1 MRYNGATILVATCLM
16 VGTAAAQ
23 TGTPSDAQTPTT
35 PPDAQTATTPAP
47 APAQEGQAA
56 PAAAPAAPAP
66 PSAYHQMGMDFSF
79 LLDGYVDGNFND
91 PRSGFNGLQNFDYRS
106 DTVHFNMGKITI
118 DRAPGP
124 IGFHLDVGFGEIFSA
139 THATDAAPE
148 AMKYFEQAYVDFKPK
163 SWKGVEVDVGEFV
176 TSAGAEVI
184 DVNGNWNYSRSLLF
198 SWAIPYYHLGIRTSF
213 PVGPHFTGGVQLV
226 NGWNNVY
233 VSGQGKLIGL
243 NGAYAWK
250 KVTWT
255 NVWYGGP
262 ERSTDSPGWRNLFDS
277 VVQVNPNDNLGL
289 YVNFDYGRNKNIG
302 PGTAQWTG
310 IAGAARRAIGKKAA
324 LAGRLELF
332 DDVDG
337 FSTGVT
343 QKVKEFT
350 LTGEYKLSDWLTS
363 RLEFRDDWSDQPFF
377 EDSQGIM
384 SKKNQPIVLLGM
396 IAYFGPKK

>member
-16 VGTAAAQ
+16 AGAAAAQ
-23 TGTPSDAQTPTT
+23 TGTPSDAQVPTT
-35 PPDAQTATTPAP
+35 PADGQAATTQA
-47 APAQEGQAA
+47 APAQAA
-56 PAAAPAAPAP
+56 AAAPAAPTP
-66 PSAYHQMGMDFSF
+66 PSAYHQLGMDFSF
-79 LLDGYVDGNFND
+79 LLDGYVDGNFNN
-91 PRSGFNGLQNFDYRS
+91 PSSGWNGLRNFDYRA
-106 DTVHFNMGKITI
+106 DTLHFNMGKVTI

-124 IGFHLDVGFGEIFSA
+124 VGFHLDVGFGEIFSA

-148 AMKYFEQAYVDFKPK
+148 ALKYFEQAYIDFKPK

-198 SWAIPYYHLGIRTSF
+198 AWAIPYYHVGIRTSF
-213 PVGPHFTGGVQLV
+213 PVGPHFTGGVQVV

-233 VSGQGKLIGL
+233 ASGQGKLIGL

-262 ERSTDSPGWRNLFDS
+262 EKDKNSPGWRNLIDS
-277 VVQVNPNDNLGL
+277 VLQVNPNDNLSL
-289 YVNFDYGRNKNIG
+289 YVNVDYGRNKNIG
-302 PGTAQWTG
+302 PGTAQWDG
-310 IAGAARRAIGKKAA
+310 IAGAVRRAVGKKAA
-324 LAGRLELF
+324 IAGRLEIF
-332 DDVDG
+332 DDVNG
-337 FSTGVT
+337 FSTGT
-343 QKVKEFT
+343 AQTVKEFT

-363 RLEFRDDWSDQPFF
+363 RLEFRDDWSSQAIF
-377 EDSQGIM
+377 ENGSGGM
-384 SKKNQPIVLLGM
+384 SKNQPTVLLGM